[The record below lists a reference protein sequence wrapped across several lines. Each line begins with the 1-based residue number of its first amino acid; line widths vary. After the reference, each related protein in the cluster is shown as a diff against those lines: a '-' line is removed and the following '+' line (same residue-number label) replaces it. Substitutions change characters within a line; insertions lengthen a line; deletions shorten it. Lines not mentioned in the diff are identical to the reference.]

1 MELDGTS
8 ADEDHG
14 AGAAEAV
21 ECPEKSVSIR
31 WLIRADTAAVADID
45 GLSFEVSIDAEEF
58 CSRLQNRAMIGL
70 SVEAEGRVVGF
81 VLYELQKDRLRIDRM
96 AIHPDFRRSGYGTA
110 IIDRLKGKLSQ
121 QRRQVLFA
129 DVSDRDLTAHLF
141 LKSCGLRAV
150 VRGECYRF
158 TYRLES
164 QGCHAERG

>member
-1 MELDGTS
+1 
-8 ADEDHG
+8 
-14 AGAAEAV
+14 
-21 ECPEKSVSIR
+21 
-31 WLIRADTAAVADID
+31 
-45 GLSFEVSIDAEEF
+45 
-58 CSRLQNRAMIGL
+58 MIGL
-70 SVEAEGRVVGF
+70 AVEAEGRVVGF
-81 VLYELQKDRLRIDRM
+81 VLYELQENRLRIDRM
-96 AIHPDFRRSGYGTA
+96 AIHPDFRRTGYATA

-121 QRRQVLFA
+121 QRRQVLFV